1 MTYDAFNSRVG
12 TNFTAEVAPEGA
24 AQLTLVECTPAQRS
38 GGYVSFTLTFRG
50 AANQPLA
57 QGAFRLSA
65 DGFQPTEVFIVPTGA
80 TDDGIDYEAVFN
92 QRED

>member
-12 TNFTAEVAPEGA
+12 TSFTVEVAPEGSA
-24 AQLTLVECTPAQRS
+24 LLTLVECTPAQRS

-50 AANQPLA
+50 AASQPLA
-57 QGAFRLSA
+57 QGAFRLTA
-65 DGFQPTEVFIVPTGA
+65 DRFQPTEVFIVPTGA
-80 TDDGIDYEAVFN
+80 TGDGLDYEAVFN